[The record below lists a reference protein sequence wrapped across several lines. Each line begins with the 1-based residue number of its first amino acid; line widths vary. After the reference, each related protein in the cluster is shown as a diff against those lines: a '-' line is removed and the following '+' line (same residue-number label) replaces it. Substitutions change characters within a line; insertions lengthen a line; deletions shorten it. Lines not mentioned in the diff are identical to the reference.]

1 METVLISGGTGLIGK
16 HLSEK
21 LAGKGYRVALLSR
34 ENVPGSVYPVYLWDP
49 GNGEIDTSLTDEVD
63 FIIHLAG
70 ANIGEKRWNEGRRK
84 VIIDSRV
91 KTAEL
96 LFMTFSGSRKLKA
109 FVSASAT
116 GYYGAVTSDRIFQ
129 EDDRNADDFLG
140 QTCLKWEEAADRFL
154 TSGIRTVKIRTGIVL
169 AADGGALTKMALPVR
184 MGLGSAIGRG
194 DQYIPWIHIDDL
206 CNIYVRALEEKGM
219 NGAYN
224 AVAPCD
230 YTSKTFT
237 EALAKTLKKPLWFP
251 NIPSFIIK
259 ALFGEMSDILL
270 KGSRVSPGKII
281 ASGYRFGFP
290 DLESALSEIYS

>member
-1 METVLISGGTGLIGK
+1 METVLISGGTGLVGK

-21 LAGKGYRVALLSR
+21 LSGKGYRVALLSR
-34 ENVPGSVYPVYLWDP
+34 EIVLRSAYPVYLWDP
-49 GNGEIDTSLTDEVD
+49 AKGEIDTSLIDGVD

-70 ANIGEKRWNEGRRK
+70 ANIGEKRWSASRRK
-84 VIIDSRV
+84 AIVDSRV

-96 LFMTFSGSRKLKA
+96 LFKTFSGSKKLKA

-116 GYYGAVTSDRIFQ
+116 GYYGAITSDRIFQ

-140 QTCLKWEEAADRFL
+140 QTCRKWEEAADRFL

-169 AADGGALTKMALPVR
+169 AADGGALTKLVLPIKL
-184 MGLGSAIGRG
+184 GIGSAMGRG

-206 CNIYVRALEEKGM
+206 CNIYIRALEEKGM
-219 NGAYN
+219 SGSYN

-230 YTSKTFT
+230 HTSLTFT
-237 EALAKTLKKPLWFP
+237 EALAKILNKPLWFP
-251 NIPSFIIK
+251 KIPAFFIE
-259 ALFGEMSDILL
+259 AVFGEMSVILL
-270 KGSRVSPGKII
+270 QGSRVSPGKII

-290 DLESALSEIYS
+290 DLESALSDIYS